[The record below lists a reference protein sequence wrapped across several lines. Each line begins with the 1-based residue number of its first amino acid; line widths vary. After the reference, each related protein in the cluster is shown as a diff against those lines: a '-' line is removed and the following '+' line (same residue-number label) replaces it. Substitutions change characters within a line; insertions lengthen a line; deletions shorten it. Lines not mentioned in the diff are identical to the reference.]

1 MFGGRQ
7 IERVDRYRQATVST
21 CRVIGQTCRDVRY
34 LSMDGIRQRLLLL
47 PPPPGTK
54 RYPTCKFVLGDVL
67 IPGGMSSVRELCEL
81 HLVGTAPT
89 VVCIDINGNREI
101 EGVLGCIGAVMNEPW
116 SRLPRMIIVKSRF
129 LYWEIK
135 KDRG

>member
-1 MFGGRQ
+1 MFGISQ
-7 IERVDRYRQATVST
+7 WTEFANV
-21 CRVIGQTCRDVRY
+21 CFCY
-34 LSMDGIRQRLLLL
+34 L
-47 PPPPGTK
+47 PPPGTK
-54 RYPTCKFVLGDVL
+54 RYPTCKFVHGDVL